1 MASSSFPSS
10 PRRPG
15 QGPDASLGTFPDHW
29 RRWRDPLDPRYFRTG
44 DKKSTDALYRTK
56 QTMKAEKLLAKL
68 NELRHEAEGDETDI
82 EWLTLHHAFCF
93 ISYKM
98 GEFQKYL
105 DEVAKGDE

>member
-1 MASSSFPSS
+1 
-10 PRRPG
+10 
-15 QGPDASLGTFPDHW
+15 
-29 RRWRDPLDPRYFRTG
+29 
-44 DKKSTDALYRTK
+44 
-56 QTMKAEKLLAKL
+56 MKAETILAKL

-105 DEVAKGDE
+105 NEVLPEDK